1 LYGVAIASGKGGVG
15 KSIVSSS
22 IIQELA
28 SAGKT
33 VGAIDADFSNSNLGR
48 LLRINGDISI
58 TPEKR
63 LIPVRQNGLSFF
75 SMEQIAQDKGIAMT
89 GEEYAE
95 IIRDVLEN
103 GIWDVDYMV
112 VDLPAVISNE
122 FKSVLAYFEDNYLGT
137 IIVAQ
142 PAHLTTTERVVK
154 LHQINGVPI
163 PGLVEDMVSF
173 RCTHGEEYP
182 IFGKSGIDELAQ
194 KYGVQVLGKIPIS
207 MSVQEQIQSGQKVR
221 IPDDEVV
228 RNIAGAILTAR
239 PQKLGF
245 VQELKSKAKEISRD
259 LLFKLVAQSILII
272 NKDVNIRELQ
282 EKYSFPGGTT
292 IGLVIMDD
300 RMKEQLERL
309 NFRIDNGKLVA
320 VGEPKTVDLWIY
332 IRGVALG
339 WAILGK
345 KKFPDG
351 RWVDYDIADAWYNGD
366 ARVFG
371 ATSVVRA
378 ISFYRDIWAQTRG
391 VLTAK
396 LGPVIERLV

>member
-1 LYGVAIASGKGGVG
+1 MYGVAIASGKGGVG

-173 RCTHGEEYP
+173 RCTHGGLSRGRGWSRASP
-182 IFGKSGIDELAQ
+182 CPCPPVSRSSS
-194 KYGVQVLGKIPIS
+194 VSIPPCGTDS
-207 MSVQEQIQSGQKVR
+207 MLRGR
-221 IPDDEVV
+221 
-228 RNIAGAILTAR
+228 
-239 PQKLGF
+239 
-245 VQELKSKAKEISRD
+245 
-259 LLFKLVAQSILII
+259 
-272 NKDVNIRELQ
+272 
-282 EKYSFPGGTT
+282 GT
-292 IGLVIMDD
+292 GP
-300 RMKEQLERL
+300 R
-309 NFRIDNGKLVA
+309 
-320 VGEPKTVDLWIY
+320 
-332 IRGVALG
+332 
-339 WAILGK
+339 
-345 KKFPDG
+345 
-351 RWVDYDIADAWYNGD
+351 
-366 ARVFG
+366 
-371 ATSVVRA
+371 RA
-378 ISFYRDIWAQTRG
+378 SHR
-391 VLTAK
+391 
-396 LGPVIERLV
+396 